1 MRLLALSLS
10 LILSLFT
17 ASPLRADDTEQ
28 EAEAKKLSSRI
39 SLCLKYLYA
48 QDTIK
53 MASLAP
59 YMPTTVNR
67 LYTLLYEETTSGD
80 GLIGEATRMLTN
92 VRLQAWLATM
102 SDSRVDYQA
111 MEQAIVLFSDNSG
124 LHSLCLLICAQN
136 YGSHAIEIGDFESA
150 AGSFSRALS
159 IDQTVYPDPTLSP
172 CRILLLQGY
181 SLASMQLA
189 RWSEVGEAMLQVAD
203 LSEEGSEEYIEA
215 LSLAASAFEEAGD
228 SEKAAAVQE
237 QLWKALEEDEE
248 SSLERVA
255 EMLVERA
262 YALIQSEQEA
272 EVLSLMQEAVA
283 LFEQDGMPSL
293 EYVRPWLAFAYIN
306 GAHPY
311 IERIEQLLESQLPS
325 DNLTL
330 LATLTFAHLKA
341 GNNQAAYEML
351 QQVNA
356 LVTQVSDEELAEAE
370 DALLAVYT
378 QQSDYDNQ
386 LRLLRR
392 ALVVVEKL
400 AGTNSNLAYH
410 YRMTIAEVEAEA
422 GNYAVA
428 LQELDAIAEDF
439 PQAARE
445 DKLLAQRA
453 TIYSMQGEYEKA
465 ISIAE
470 GLVEGSEAFDMLS
483 LLVACYVCECDLRL
497 SDPAEYN
504 AAELDSLRQRLRLWG
519 ERMFAYSLDT
529 YEETNSNTLYARLYM
544 LGVLLICRDNDAL
557 ASRTAECESLI
568 LQLDISEVLRK
579 QYLEALAYYY
589 IRTGQAQHAQE
600 LINVESLDYAYT
612 PAIYKQNTLAL
623 SAEAAQRQGNTE
635 QAQEWYG
642 RFADFAIEQVGA
654 RIGLLPAAARA
665 LYWREHRQMLL
676 WGGRYCDDSGQPTP
690 FAGRIY
696 DLCLYAKQLLLGTEM
711 AFRRSVL
718 ATGDADLEAKM
729 NELFN
734 LRTALAQGQADDYEG
749 VNARAD
755 ELEAELLKACPAEA
769 VGTMATWQDIQQ
781 ALPEDGLAIEITEY
795 QDIDDTFRYGAA
807 IVRKDWSTPAFVK
820 IGTKADIDGVLRM
833 LELDETSGQAAWGYL
848 LPYLD
853 GITTIYFSPA
863 GIFHR
868 SPVEAMALP
877 GIDCFGVRYDVH
889 RLSSTAQLLAHTQ
902 EEGANAV
909 VYGGLDY
916 GTGHR
921 LDSLPGTRIE
931 AADVATALRE
941 QGGMQVDV
949 LTDKDGTEDS
959 FLALSGA
966 RKQIVHVGT
975 HGFYESRGIG
985 SGIASTGQI
994 SMEDEALTRS
1004 GIYLSNGNRLTAQE
1018 VAGLD
1023 LRGLS
1028 LVTLSACDTGLG
1040 RVTGDGVF
1048 GLQRGFKKAGAETLL
1063 MSLWKVSDEVAT
1075 QLMISFY
1082 RHWLG
1087 GQSQHEALRTAQQE
1101 VRAGNHSRRDDWA
1114 AFVLLDDK
1122 Q

>member
-28 EAEAKKLSSRI
+28 EAEAKDASARI
-39 SLCLKYLYA
+39 SLYLKFFFAQDSLKMSTLRPSIPNAAERLYA
-48 QDTIK
+48 
-53 MASLAP
+53 
-59 YMPTTVNR
+59 
-67 LYTLLYEETTSGD
+67 LLYEETTSGD
-80 GLIGEATRMLTN
+80 GHIGEATRMLTN
-92 VRLQAWLATM
+92 VRLQAWLSM
-102 SDSRVDYQA
+102 MDDPRLDYQA
-111 MEQAIVLFSDNSG
+111 MEQAIVLFSDNEK
-124 LHSLCLLICAQN
+124 LHSLSLLLCAQS
-136 YGSHAIEIGDFESA
+136 YGSHAIEIGDYESA
-150 AGSFSRALS
+150 AGALNRAIY
-159 IDQTVYPDPTLSP
+159 IDRTVYPTAGESP
-172 CRILLLQGY
+172 FRLLLLNAYVG
-181 SLASMQLA
+181 ACAQLE
-189 RWSEVGEAMLQVAD
+189 RWSEVGEAMLLVAD
-203 LSEEGSEEYIEA
+203 LLEEGSDEYIEA
-215 LSLAASAFEEAGD
+215 LGMAVLAFEEVGD
-228 SEKAAAVQE
+228 SEKAAAAQE
-237 QLWKALEEDEE
+237 RIWKAVEENVADDDE
-248 SSLERVA
+248 SLI
-255 EMLVERA
+255 ERA
-262 YALIQSEQEA
+262 CSLSDMGKDA
-272 EVLSLMQEAVA
+272 EVLSLLQEAVTS
-283 LFEQDGMPSL
+283 FEQDDMPAAEEMGS
-293 EYVRPWLAFAYIN
+293 WLVFANIN
-306 GAHPY
+306 GARPY
-311 IERIEQLLESQLPS
+311 MERIERLLEKQLPS
-325 DNLTL
+325 DD
-330 LATLTFAHLKA
+330 LTFLAVLAYAHHQT
-341 GNNQAAYEML
+341 GNYQAAYETRK
-351 QQVNA
+351 QV
-356 LVTQVSDEELAEAE
+356 D
-370 DALLAVYT
+370 
-378 QQSDYDNQ
+378 
-386 LRLLRR
+386 
-392 ALVVVEKL
+392 ALVVQASLEQLSQAQSALGMLYLSQWDFDGALSYWRHLLQMVDGL
-400 AGTNSNLAYH
+400 GGGQSDMALDI
-410 YRMTIAEVEAEA
+410 RMTLAELESMA
-422 GNYAVA
+422 GNYVGAEQEIDALVEAFPEVA
-428 LQELDAIAEDF
+428 DDVQIAEMRARICAMQGDFAGAIAIAE
-439 PQAARE
+439 A
-445 DKLLAQRA
+445 
-453 TIYSMQGEYEKA
+453 
-465 ISIAE
+465 
-470 GLVEGSEAFDMLS
+470 LVEAGDETFDVLAMLVECYGS
-483 LLVACYVCECDLRL
+483 ECDLL
-497 SDPAEYN
+497 MSDPAEYN
-504 AAELDSLRQRLRLWG
+504 AADLNTLRQQLRMWG
-519 ERMFAYSLDT
+519 ERLHNYCLDT
-529 YEETNSNTLYARLYM
+529 YEEANSEMLTAGIYM
-544 LGVLLICRDNDAL
+544 LSVLLICEDYDAL
-557 ASRTAECESLI
+557 ASMTPEWESI
-568 LQLDISEVLRK
+568 IRQLDIAEAQRK
-579 QYLEALAYYY
+579 QYLEVLAYYY

-642 RFADFAIEQVGA
+642 RFADLTIEQVGA

-665 LYWREHRQMLL
+665 LYWRQHRQMLL
-676 WGGRYCDDSGQPTP
+676 WGGRYSNDSGQPTP

-781 ALPEDGLAIEITEY
+781 ALPEDGIAIEITEY

-820 IGTKADIDGVLRM
+820 IGTKADIDGVLKM
-833 LELDETSGQAAWGYL
+833 LELDEASGQAAWGYL

-889 RLSSTAQLLAHTQ
+889 RLSSTAQLLAHAQ

-949 LTDKDGTEDS
+949 LTDRDGTEDS
-959 FLALSGA
+959 FLSLSGA

-985 SGIASTGQI
+985 SGGVSTGQT

-1004 GIYLSNGNRLTAQE
+1004 GIYLSNGIRLTAQE
-1018 VAGLD
+1018 VSALD

-1075 QLMISFY
+1075 QLMTSFY
-1082 RHWLG
+1082 RHWLS
-1087 GQSQHEALRTAQQE
+1087 GQSQHDALRRAQQE